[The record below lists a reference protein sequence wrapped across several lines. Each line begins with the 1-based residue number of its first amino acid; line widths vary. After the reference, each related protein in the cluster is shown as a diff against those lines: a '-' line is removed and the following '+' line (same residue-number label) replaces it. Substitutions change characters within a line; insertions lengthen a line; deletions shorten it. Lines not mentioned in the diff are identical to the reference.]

1 MPVTKHRPCCL
12 PPGRAYLPSKEGTLG
27 RGAPWAC
34 AASAPRWDP
43 WSPSTLCCQAVA
55 QELLGLVGSGGPGW
69 GAVCCTWGRGKA
81 ARRAHAA
88 SSAHPSMPTWPYH
101 LGRSG
106 KGMRGWQAGSPEG
119 RGGLAGA
126 AQDPCLLSSLP
137 SLWAASSSQGLSGP
151 GRGCSALSVSPWQPT
166 PPSPPRRGD
175 GSAPACWSWV
185 SAQSSWGF
193 PADAP
198 GIWSWALP
206 LGLVLQG
213 LCRLGAQ
220 GPAGVRDHVQH
231 LCRAGQ
237 RAWALGA
244 QAEGRVGQR
253 GRQPPFYPVSFGCMS
268 WGPSRLGFHP
278 GGSRGSLSAASGGW
292 VGGWALAAGLT
303 GENKWS
309 SLVF

>member
-34 AASAPRWDP
+34 AGSAPPRTHGPCPPCAVRP
-43 WSPSTLCCQAVA
+43 WPKSCLAWWAV
-55 QELLGLVGSGGPGW
+55 GGPGR
-69 GAVCCTWGRGKA
+69 GAVHCTWGWGEA
-81 ARRAHAA
+81 ARRVHAT
-88 SSAHPSMPTWPYH
+88 SSAHPSMPAWSYH

-106 KGMRGWQAGSPEG
+106 KGMRRWQAGNPEG

-137 SLWAASSSQGLSGP
+137 SLWAAASSQGLSRP
-151 GRGCSALSVSPWQPT
+151 GRGCSALSVSPWH
-166 PPSPPRRGD
+166 PPPHAAAMAVLWGAGPGCLLRAAGASPQTHQ
-175 GSAPACWSWV
+175 GSGPGHCH
-185 SAQSSWGF
+185 WGLGSRDC
-193 PADAP
+193 A
-198 GIWSWALP
+198 AL
-206 LGLVLQG
+206 V
-213 LCRLGAQ
+213 AW
-220 GPAGVRDHVQH
+220 GPAGVWHHVQH
-231 LCRAGQ
+231 LYRAGQ
-237 RAWALGA
+237 RAWALWA

-268 WGPSRLGFHP
+268 WGPSKLGFHP
-278 GGSRGSLSAASGGW
+278 GGSRGSLSVASGGW